1 MQNHTIEGFRLSP
14 QQKHLCLLQQDSF
27 AYRAQYAICL
37 DGKLDTKILKESL
50 QKLVDR
56 HEILRTNFLKRPGI
70 KIPIQ
75 VIAESSIILWKNI
88 DISDFSLEDKS
99 AKIEQEFQAEKY
111 FSCNFEQDP
120 LLRSSLLTLSETQHI
135 LLITL
140 PSLCADSWSLKNLVQ
155 EISDRYAASL
165 KGEEL
170 SNEPVQYI
178 QFSEWQNELLEE
190 KDAETGKAYWHQQY
204 LWSLPA
210 LNLPFERKFNEQTK
224 FSPDVHALRIDSDL
238 VPKLEAITPLH
249 NTTIAEFLF
258 GCWQTLLYRILKRS
272 DIVISTVYSGR
283 KYEELHTTMGLL
295 AKWLPTRCT
304 LQDDFKF
311 SEILCHNSE
320 TLRNNH
326 RWQEYFIWE
335 ESTETAVNVVNFPL
349 SFEFEEWPAKLCAGG
364 VLFSLYKQYICFDR
378 FQVKLSCVRT
388 EDSLSAEFHYDAN
401 LFSLEDIEYLA
412 EQFQTLVESAANSP
426 EATISELEILSDR
439 QRQQLLV
446 EFNNTQT
453 NYPQNK
459 CIHQLFEKQVERTPN
474 NIAVVFED
482 QQLTYRQ
489 LNTRANK
496 LAHHLQAVGVGPEV
510 LVGICVERSLDT
522 IIAMLGILKAGGAY
536 VPLDPA
542 LPKDALAFR
551 LQDVQAPIVLT
562 QQSLMETLPD
572 TNVQVFCL
580 DRDWEANL
588 QKHDTNPNSEV
599 TSENLIYVIFTSGST
614 GKPKGV
620 AIEHRQL
627 VNYLH
632 GILEKLNLPNDANFA
647 TVSTFA
653 ADLGNTAIFPALST
667 GGCLHIISQERAS
680 DPEALADYFHRHPID
695 CLKIVPSHLAAL
707 LASSPQKSILP
718 RQCLILGGEPLSWN
732 LIETIQRRKPNCQIL
747 NHYGPTETTV
757 GALTYL
763 VELSTNPK
771 SQIQNLKSS
780 TVPLGRP
787 LANTQIYVLDERL
800 QPVPIGMPGELYI
813 NGTGLSRGYLNRP
826 ELTAQRFMTNPFSQ
840 ENGARLY
847 KTGDLVRYLG
857 DKNLEFIGRVD
868 HQVKIRGFRIEL
880 GEIEV
885 TLQQHS
891 AVQEIV
897 VLVTQEALDNKR
909 LVAYIVLTS
918 KFQVLK
924 QNLHS
929 TLISELRS
937 FCLQKL
943 PEYMIPSVFVFLK
956 ALPLTSNGKVNRQ
969 ALPAPE
975 HTRPELEQLY
985 VAPRTLIEKQ
995 LAEIWAKVLGL
1006 EQVGIHDSFFDL
1018 GGHSLLVTQLLAK
1031 VRKAF
1036 QVELS
1041 LRNFFDTPTI
1051 ANLAKTVEKKQGVDL
1066 DADDATSVNLNAE
1079 AVLDP
1084 AIHPTTVPVGHQSE
1098 PRSIFLTGA
1107 TGFLGAFLLSE
1118 LLQQTP
1124 DSDIYCLVRAETAAD
1139 AKQRLQDSL
1148 ESYLLWDDSFAQRI
1162 IPVVGDL
1169 SQPLLGLSDEQFRL
1183 MATQIDLIYHNGA
1196 LVNFTYPYSALKAAN
1211 VLGTQEVLRLA
1222 TQIKVKPVHFISTI
1236 GVAAAA
1242 EGSGYIVCEQDNPEH
1257 WEAIANGY
1265 TQSKWVSEKLV
1276 TIARQRGVPVSI
1288 YRPGRISGH
1297 SQTGVCNA
1305 NDHTFRMIRGCI
1317 ELGSVPNHDT
1327 MVNLIPVD
1335 YMSKAIVHL
1344 SQHKSSLGKVFHIL
1358 NPQPLHWS
1366 ELVNWIQSFGYPLRK
1381 IPYEQWQ
1388 EELINAT
1395 LMSTDNALYP
1405 LIAIFSESKSVEQT
1419 TTEDSTTYQ
1428 YDCQNTITGL
1438 TGTSITC
1445 PPLDSKL
1452 LSTYFSYLIRSGF
1465 LDKK

>member
-1 MQNHTIEGFRLSP
+1 MQNYAIEGFQLSP
-14 QQKHLCLLQQDSF
+14 QQKHLCLLQKDSF
-27 AYRAQYAICL
+27 AYRAQYAICIE
-37 DGKLDTKILKESL
+37 GKLDTKVLKEAFHKVVNS
-50 QKLVDR
+50 
-56 HEILRTNFLKRPGI
+56 HEILRTNFIKRPGV

-75 VIAESSIILWKNI
+75 VIVKSSTILCNNI
-88 DISDFSLEDKS
+88 DLSDLSIEEQS
-99 AKIEQEFQAEKY
+99 ARIEQAFQAEKQ
-111 FSCNFEQDP
+111 FSYNFEQGS
-120 LLRSSLLTLSETQHI
+120 LLRLSLLTLSETQYI

-140 PSLCADSWSLKNLVQ
+140 PSLCTDSWSLKNLVQ
-155 EISDRYAASL
+155 EISDGYAVYL

-190 KDAETGKAYWHQQY
+190 EDAETGRAYWHQQNF
-204 LWSLPA
+204 WSIPA
-210 LNLPFERKFNEQTK
+210 LNLPFESKFNEQTK
-224 FSPDVHALRIDSDL
+224 FSPDVHTLIIDSDL
-238 VPKLEAITPLH
+238 VAKLEAIAPLH
-249 NTTIAEFLF
+249 NTTIAEFLLA
-258 GCWQTLLYRILKRS
+258 CWQTLFYRILRRS
-272 DIVISTVYSGR
+272 DIIISTVYSGR
-283 KYEELHTTMGLL
+283 KYEELHTAMGLF
-295 AKWLPTRCT
+295 AKWLPTNCT
-304 LQDDFKF
+304 FQDDFKF
-311 SEILCHNSE
+311 SEILSHNSE
-320 TLRNNH
+320 ALRNNH
-326 RWQEYFIWE
+326 KWQEYFIWE
-335 ESTETAVNVVNFPL
+335 ESTETAVNVVNFPI
-349 SFEFEEWPAKLCAGG
+349 SFEFEEWPAKFCAGG
-364 VLFSLYKQYICFDR
+364 VLFSPYKQYICFDR
-378 FQVKLSCVRT
+378 FKVKLSCVRT
-388 EDSLSAEFHYDAN
+388 EDSLRAEFHYDAN
-401 LFSLEDIEYLA
+401 LFSVEDIEYLA
-412 EQFQTLVESAANSP
+412 EQFQTLVESAANNA
-426 EATISELEILSDR
+426 EATVSELEILSDR

-446 EFNNTQT
+446 EVNNTQT
-453 NYPQNK
+453 DYPQDK
-459 CIHQLFEKQVERTPN
+459 CIHQLFEEQVEQTPN

-496 LAHHLQAVGVGPEV
+496 LAHYLQALGVGPEV
-510 LVGICVERSLDT
+510 LVGICVERSLNT

-551 LQDVQAPIVLT
+551 LQDVQAPILLT
-562 QQSLMETLPD
+562 QHSLIETLPNTSVQVLCLD
-572 TNVQVFCL
+572 TDWQANVQ
-580 DRDWEANL
+580 
-588 QKHDTNPNSEV
+588 KSDTNPTSEV

-614 GKPKGV
+614 GQPKGV
-620 AIEHRQL
+620 AVEHWQL

-632 GILEKLNLPNDANFA
+632 GILQKLNLQNGVNFA

-680 DPEALADYFHRHPID
+680 DPEALAEYFQRHPID
-695 CLKIVPSHLAAL
+695 CLKIVPSHLTAL
-707 LASSPQKSILP
+707 LASSPEKSILP
-718 RQCLILGGEPLSWN
+718 RQCLILGGEALSWN
-732 LIETIQRRKPNCQIL
+732 LIETIQRQKPNCQIL

-757 GALTYL
+757 GVLTYL
-763 VELSTNPK
+763 VELSTK

-780 TVPLGRP
+780 TVPLGHP

-800 QPVPIGMPGELYI
+800 RPVPIGIPGELYI
-813 NGTGLSRGYLNRP
+813 GGAGLTRGYLNRP
-826 ELTAQRFMTNPFSQ
+826 ELTAEKFITNPFSQ
-840 ENGARLY
+840 KHGARLY
-847 KTGDLVRYLG
+847 KTGDKVRYLD

-868 HQVKIRGFRIEL
+868 DQVKIRGFRIEL

-891 AVQEIV
+891 AVQEVV
-897 VLVTQEALDNKR
+897 VLATEEALDGKS

-918 KFQVLK
+918 KFQVLR

-956 ALPLTSNGKVNRQ
+956 ALPLTANGKVNRQ

-995 LAEIWAKVLGL
+995 LAEIWTTILDL

-1036 QVELS
+1036 QVELP

-1051 ANLAKTVEKKQGVDL
+1051 ANLAKTIEKKQKVDL
-1066 DADDATSVNLNAE
+1066 SVHATSVKLNAE

-1084 AIHPTTVPVGHQSE
+1084 AIHPPTVPIEHQSE
-1098 PRSIFLTGA
+1098 PRSILLTGA

-1124 DSDIYCLVRAETAAD
+1124 DSDIYCLVRAQTAAD

-1148 ESYLLWDDSFAQRI
+1148 ETYLLWNDSFAKRI
-1162 IPVVGDL
+1162 VPVVGDL
-1169 SQPLLGLSDEQFRL
+1169 SQPLLGLSDEEFRL
-1183 MATQIDLIYHNGA
+1183 LASQIDLIYHNGA

-1236 GVAAAA
+1236 GVAAAVS
-1242 EGSGYIVCEQDNPEH
+1242 SGLHIREQDNPEH
-1257 WEAIANGY
+1257 WKAIANGY

-1276 TIARQRGVPVSI
+1276 TIARERGVPVSI

-1297 SQTGVCNA
+1297 SQTGVCNV

-1317 ELGSVPNHDT
+1317 QLGSVPNHDT

-1344 SQHKSSLGKVFHIL
+1344 SQQKSSLGKVFHIL

-1366 ELVNWIQSFGYPLRK
+1366 EFVKCIQSFGYPLRQ
-1381 IPYEQWQ
+1381 IPYEEWQ

-1405 LIAIFSESKSVEQT
+1405 LIAIFSESKSAEQT

-1428 YDCQNTITGL
+1428 YDCQNTITGF
-1438 TGTSITC
+1438 SITC

-1452 LSTYFSYLIRSGF
+1452 LSTYFLYLIRSGF
-1465 LDKK
+1465 LDKQ